1 MVIGNHLW
9 AQAWKR
15 SLGGSTLIG
24 PINPIILS
32 LIHPGLRDVCGY
44 SAAAAARTMR
54 GAMKRASAA
63 AALLLFIA
71 APALAAP
78 PGEIAG
84 IIKAEQPYGA
94 GKLRKFFIS
103 VYDAAL
109 WTDAPKWSMQ
119 SPFALS
125 IAYRLSLSKDDLT
138 DSTVKEMG
146 HVNPR
151 LDAAALAAYRGLLTK
166 VYADVNSG
174 DTITALYTP
183 DGVVHFFHNGHAT
196 GEVHDRTFAQS
207 FFDIWLSPATSE
219 PSLRAGLLHLGS

>member
-1 MVIGNHLW
+1 MKKAFAAAVIF
-9 AQAWKR
+9 
-15 SLGGSTLIG
+15 
-24 PINPIILS
+24 LS
-32 LIHPGLRDVCGY
+32 L
-44 SAAAAARTMR
+44 
-54 GAMKRASAA
+54 
-63 AALLLFIA
+63 A
-71 APALAAP
+71 APALAAA

-84 IIKAEQPYGA
+84 VIKAEQPYGSA
-94 GKLRKFFIS
+94 KLRKFFIS

-109 WTDAPKWSMQ
+109 WTDAPQWSMQ

-125 IAYRLSLSKDDLT
+125 IAYRVSLSKSDLT
-138 DSTVKEMG
+138 DSTVKEMA
-146 HVNPR
+146 HVDPR
-151 LDAAALAAYRGLLTK
+151 LDAAALAAYRGQLNK

-219 PSLRAGLLHLGS
+219 PGLRAGLLRLGS